1 MMESGARPVSSADL
15 IETFKEKFISR
26 KMYIPVTI
34 ISFIR
39 NKMAK
44 HVMFLHTNNII

>member
-1 MMESGARPVSSADL
+1 MESGARPVSSAPDS
-15 IETFKEKFISR
+15 IETFKEKFNSR
-26 KMYIPVTI
+26 KMYIPATI
-34 ISFIR
+34 VSFIR